1 MISRIYCLA
10 EEFSISVDARKRINK
25 TASLRDFL
33 FSLPKCLF
41 MLFILRSP
49 TITFLIASFIIITID
64 EIKAETL
71 EVGQG
76 YPFASLTEAANV
88 VLPGDTILIH
98 SGIYNGGIYQENLQG
113 TANDWVY
120 IFAASGET
128 VIFSGGGNA
137 WQFSDAAYL
146 HIEGFIFEQQTGNG
160 VNFDDGGS
168 YDTPTHHIVFES
180 CTFRDINA
188 TGNNDLLK
196 LSGLDSFEIRS
207 CTFLRGAAGG
217 SGIDMVGCHDGII
230 TQCRFEDLGSNSI
243 QAKGG
248 CRNIR
253 IERNVFNHGGSRALN
268 LGGSTGL
275 PFFRP
280 LNAPYEAAELKV
292 YSNVFI
298 GSDAPVAFVGTINT
312 EVVNNTFYLPTK
324 WVLRILQETVDPDRF
339 PPCGNNTFRNN
350 IIYIDNRVSVECNIG
365 PNTAP
370 ETFTFSN
377 NLWFQRENSNW
388 AGPDL
393 PASDPNSLVGAD
405 PLLVDPAAEQ
415 FSLQPGSPAIGLGM
429 SVPQPTSDFDGHP
442 FLVPRSS
449 GAYEGGMMTSIPD
462 PLSDKNIDAFTVY
475 PNPAS
480 DNISFR
486 FATPLAKDA
495 HMSITSISGIRALKT
510 QTLRAGTDLFSF
522 NTHLIEPGMY
532 VIRIIGYAPE
542 RVIILH

>member
-1 MISRIYCLA
+1 MLKFLRPQICCL
-10 EEFSISVDARKRINK
+10 
-25 TASLRDFL
+25 
-33 FSLPKCLF
+33 
-41 MLFILRSP
+41 
-49 TITFLIASFIIITID
+49 TFVLLLVLID

-76 YPFASLTEAANV
+76 YPYASLTEAANV

-98 SGIYNGGIYQENLQG
+98 TGTYNGGIYQENLQG
-113 TANDWVY
+113 TPTDW
-120 IFAASGET
+120 IFILAAAGET

-137 WQFSDAAYL
+137 WQFSDGAYL

-168 YDTPTHHIVFES
+168 YDTPAHHIVFKS

-230 TQCRFEDLGSNSI
+230 TQCLFEDLGSNSV

-253 IERNVFNHGGSRALN
+253 IERNFFKNGGARALN

-280 LNAPYEAAELKV
+280 LDAPYEAAELKV

-312 EVVNNTFYLPTK
+312 EVVNNTIYLPTK

-350 IIYIDNRVSVECNIG
+350 IIYIDTQVSVECNIG

-377 NLWFQRENSNW
+377 NLWFHSENSNW
-388 AGPDL
+388 SGPDL
-393 PASDPNSLVGAD
+393 PAMDLNSLIGSDPSF
-405 PLLVDPAAEQ
+405 VDPATEQ

-429 SVPQPTSDFDGHP
+429 AVAQPAYDFDGQL

-449 GAYEGGMMTSIPD
+449 GAYEGGMVTFIPNQISNTSNR
-462 PLSDKNIDAFTVY
+462 SFSVF

-480 DNISFR
+480 SDISIR
-486 FATPLAKDA
+486 FATPLAEDA
-495 HMSITSISGIRALKT
+495 QLKVTTMTGIPILKT
-510 QTLRAGTDLFSF
+510 QILQAGQDVISF
-522 NTHLIEPGMY
+522 NNVLSQDGMY
-532 VIRIIGYAPE
+532 LVQVTGYTPVMII
-542 RVIILH
+542 INH